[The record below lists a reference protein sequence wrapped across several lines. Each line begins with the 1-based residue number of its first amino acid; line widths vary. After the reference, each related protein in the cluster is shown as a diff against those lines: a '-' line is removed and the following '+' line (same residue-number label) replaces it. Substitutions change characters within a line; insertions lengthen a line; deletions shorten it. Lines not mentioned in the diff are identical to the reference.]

1 MQTETDEQRRKRQEQ
16 RVVFDGIAE
25 RYDSSRQDYPAEL
38 VVAMLS
44 TAETGPGASVLE
56 IGCGTGQLT
65 RQLADRR
72 FDLTA
77 IDIGSALITEARHR
91 TSDPTV
97 RFEVSAFEDSSDRGP
112 FDLIV
117 SATAFHWVDP
127 DVGLAKAARLLRPG
141 AWLALLST
149 GERYPEPLRTALR
162 DLWLKYTR
170 TGEWATGPSW
180 VAELRETPLFGEV
193 VERVDQ
199 RALRLPAE
207 AVLSVECTR
216 ATFLSYSET
225 DQEGFAAELRR
236 LLGPSSYVELMQ
248 ETLLGMAQLRS

>member
-1 MQTETDEQRRKRQEQ
+1 
-16 RVVFDGIAE
+16 
-25 RYDSSRQDYPAEL
+25 
-38 VVAMLS
+38 
-44 TAETGPGASVLE
+44 VLE

-193 VERVDQ
+193 VEIVDQ
-199 RALRLPAE
+199 RALQLPAG
-207 AVLSVECTR
+207 AVLGVECTR
-216 ATFLSYSET
+216 ATFLSYSKT
-225 DQEGFAAELRR
+225 AQEGFAADLRR
-236 LLGPSSYVELMQ
+236 LLGPSPYVDLVQ

>member
-1 MQTETDEQRRKRQEQ
+1 VQSETDEQRRKRQEQ
-16 RVVFDGIAE
+16 RVLFDGIAE
-25 RYDSSRQDYPAEL
+25 RYDASRQDYPAEI
-38 VVAMLS
+38 VDAILS

-65 RQLADRR
+65 RQLAGRR

-77 IDIGSALITEARHR
+77 IDIGPALITEGRHKI
-91 TSDPTV
+91 SDPTV
-97 RFEVSAFEDSSDRGP
+97 RFEVSAFEDFSDRGP

-162 DLWLKYTR
+162 DLWLKYSR
-170 TGEWATGPSW
+170 TGKWATGPSW

-193 VERVDQ
+193 VEILDQ
-199 RALRLPAE
+199 RALQLPAE
-207 AVLSVECTR
+207 AVLGVECTR
-216 ATFLSYSET
+216 ATFLSYSKT
-225 DQEGFAAELRR
+225 AQEGFARDLRR
-236 LLGPSSYVELMQ
+236 LLGPSPSVELTQ